1 MKNIT
6 DQFIEIKRF
15 FTQLLVRSL
24 VERVGTRIDFKL
36 IFWSLIDL
44 LLVVFTSYLSRKT
57 SKTIFL
63 FSFNREHFDGS
74 PKPSDK
80 RSSLMSRVQQAID
93 SSIPLSI
100 AVVGNAV
107 QPIVGQSSESC
118 VRGIVMAAFKGG
130 TGSMRHLRRIC

>member
-80 RSSLMSRVQQAID
+80 R
-93 SSIPLSI
+93 
-100 AVVGNAV
+100 
-107 QPIVGQSSESC
+107 
-118 VRGIVMAAFKGG
+118 
-130 TGSMRHLRRIC
+130 